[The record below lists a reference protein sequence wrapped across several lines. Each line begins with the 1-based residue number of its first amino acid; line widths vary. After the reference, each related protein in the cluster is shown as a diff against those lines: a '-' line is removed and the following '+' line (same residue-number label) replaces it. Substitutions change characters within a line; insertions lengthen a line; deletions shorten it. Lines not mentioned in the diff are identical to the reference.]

1 MVKMFNE
8 IMMLIINGI
17 DFDRLCFLLFINEK
31 VLKFNKKVIIIFV
44 LKVCVVVIF
53 GFGVMILKLFCWRFF
68 GVKVRSKL
76 YFVIVFIVCDVMYR
90 KYCISF
96 IWFVSRNFRLM
107 VGFMWFL
114 FIVFKVVIIVVIKNL
129 VFKVMWMLD
138 IGGLF
143 FGVSLVFIV
152 IKYSKFVFRNLVKYV
167 C

>member
-44 LKVCVVVIF
+44 LRVCVVVIF

-90 KYCISF
+90 K
-96 IWFVSRNFRLM
+96 
-107 VGFMWFL
+107 
-114 FIVFKVVIIVVIKNL
+114 
-129 VFKVMWMLD
+129 
-138 IGGLF
+138 
-143 FGVSLVFIV
+143 
-152 IKYSKFVFRNLVKYV
+152 
-167 C
+167 

>member
-1 MVKMFNE
+1 M
-8 IMMLIINGI
+8 
-17 DFDRLCFLLFINEK
+17 
-31 VLKFNKKVIIIFV
+31 
-44 LKVCVVVIF
+44 
-53 GFGVMILKLFCWRFF
+53 
-68 GVKVRSKL
+68 
-76 YFVIVFIVCDVMYR
+76 
-90 KYCISF
+90 
-96 IWFVSRNFRLM
+96 WFVSRNFRLM